1 MADLNIPNLNIKP
14 DKYIFKKK
22 LNLRRKS
29 KRRLFTES
37 FFLFILSVLLVYVNY
52 LIPNKNLLLQNLPS
66 TFNKSFLLLI
76 DLFSYLY
83 EIFLV
88 IFIFVSSFT
97 ALILMI
103 GSINRLF
110 KVSKRKSKIVYKLF
124 QIGCI
129 RPPLPESES
138 SSSYSVSSPNNANMP
153 STIDERIIDK
163 GKIEVWIP
171 MSIYSPIN

>member
-1 MADLNIPNLNIKP
+1 MADLKIPNLNIKT

-37 FFLFILSVLLVYVNY
+37 FFLFILSVLIVYINY

-83 EIFLV
+83 EILLV
-88 IFIFVSSFT
+88 IFIFASSFA

-103 GSINRLF
+103 GSFYRLF
-110 KVSKRKSKIVYKLF
+110 RVSKRKSKQISYK
-124 QIGCI
+124 
-129 RPPLPESES
+129 
-138 SSSYSVSSPNNANMP
+138 
-153 STIDERIIDK
+153 
-163 GKIEVWIP
+163 
-171 MSIYSPIN
+171 

>member
-1 MADLNIPNLNIKP
+1 MADLNIPNLNIKS

-37 FFLFILSVLLVYVNY
+37 FFLFVMSILLVYINY
-52 LIPNKNLLLQNLPS
+52 LIPNKNLLLKNFPS

-88 IFIFVSSFT
+88 IFIFASSFT
-97 ALILMI
+97 ALILII
-103 GSINRLF
+103 GSFSRLIRI
-110 KVSKRKSKIVYKLF
+110 SRRKSKQIIYK
-124 QIGCI
+124 
-129 RPPLPESES
+129 
-138 SSSYSVSSPNNANMP
+138 
-153 STIDERIIDK
+153 
-163 GKIEVWIP
+163 
-171 MSIYSPIN
+171 

>member
-1 MADLNIPNLNIKP
+1 MADLNIPNLNINP

-37 FFLFILSVLLVYVNY
+37 FFLFILSVLLVYINY

-66 TFNKSFLLLI
+66 TFDKSFLLLK

-88 IFIFVSSFT
+88 IFIFVSSFI

-103 GSINRLF
+103 GSLNRLF
-110 KVSKRKSKIVYKLF
+110 RVSKRKSKQFVYK
-124 QIGCI
+124 
-129 RPPLPESES
+129 
-138 SSSYSVSSPNNANMP
+138 
-153 STIDERIIDK
+153 
-163 GKIEVWIP
+163 
-171 MSIYSPIN
+171 

>member
-37 FFLFILSVLLVYVNY
+37 FFLLILSFLLVYINY

-66 TFNKSFLLLI
+66 TFNKSFLLFI

-83 EIFLV
+83 EILLV
-88 IFIFVSSFT
+88 IFIFASSFT
-97 ALILMI
+97 ALILMV
-103 GSINRLF
+103 GSFYRLF
-110 KVSKRKSKIVYKLF
+110 RISKRKSKQISYK
-124 QIGCI
+124 
-129 RPPLPESES
+129 
-138 SSSYSVSSPNNANMP
+138 
-153 STIDERIIDK
+153 
-163 GKIEVWIP
+163 
-171 MSIYSPIN
+171 

>member
-1 MADLNIPNLNIKP
+1 MADLNIPNLNNKS

-37 FFLFILSVLLVYVNY
+37 FFLFILSVLLVYINY
-52 LIPNKNLLLQNLPS
+52 LIPNKNLLIQNLSS
-66 TFNKSFLLLI
+66 TINKSFFLLI
-76 DLFSYLY
+76 DLFSYLF

-103 GSINRLF
+103 GSLNRLF
-110 KVSKRKSKIVYKLF
+110 KVSKRKSKQIVYK
-124 QIGCI
+124 
-129 RPPLPESES
+129 
-138 SSSYSVSSPNNANMP
+138 
-153 STIDERIIDK
+153 
-163 GKIEVWIP
+163 
-171 MSIYSPIN
+171 

>member
-1 MADLNIPNLNIKP
+1 MADLNIPNLNNKS

-29 KRRLFTES
+29 KRRLFTEA
-37 FFLFILSVLLVYVNY
+37 FLLFILSVLLVYINY

-66 TFNKSFLLLI
+66 TFNKSFLLII
-76 DLFSYLY
+76 DLCSYLY

-103 GSINRLF
+103 GSFNRLF
-110 KVSKRKSKIVYKLF
+110 KVSKRKSKQIVYK
-124 QIGCI
+124 
-129 RPPLPESES
+129 
-138 SSSYSVSSPNNANMP
+138 
-153 STIDERIIDK
+153 
-163 GKIEVWIP
+163 
-171 MSIYSPIN
+171 

>member
-29 KRRLFTES
+29 KRRLSTEA

-103 GSINRLF
+103 GSLNRLF
-110 KVSKRKSKIVYKLF
+110 KVSKRKSKKLF
-124 QIGCI
+124 T
-129 RPPLPESES
+129 
-138 SSSYSVSSPNNANMP
+138 NNF
-153 STIDERIIDK
+153 K
-163 GKIEVWIP
+163 
-171 MSIYSPIN
+171 